1 MSFSALEKLMFK
13 GYRQK
18 VLALLLLHPEHS
30 YHVREIARLT
40 GTVAGTLHKELS
52 KLELAHILTKRKQG
66 NQISYQANKACV
78 IFDELASILRKT
90 SGVASVLADVLTE
103 LESKIQ
109 VAQIFG
115 SVASGK
121 EHEFSDIDLL
131 VVGEITF
138 SALVKALYPAQ
149 SLLNQEINPKLYNL
163 REWEKLKHTES
174 SFFDELVQKP
184 AIKIIGNI
192 DDIR

>member
-1 MSFSALEKLMFK
+1 MSLSSLADLIFK

-18 VLALLLLHPEHS
+18 VLALLLLHPDRS

-40 GTVAGTLHKELS
+40 NTAAGTLHKELS
-52 KLELAHILTKRKQG
+52 KLEAVQILTKQAQG
-66 NQISYQANKACV
+66 NQLTYQANKECI

-90 SGVASVLADVLTE
+90 SGVAGVLADALSG
-103 LESKIQ
+103 LETKIQ

-121 EHEFSDIDLL
+121 EHEFSDLDLL
-131 VVGEITF
+131 VIGDVTF
-138 SALVKALYPAQ
+138 SMLVKALYPAQ
-149 SLLNQEINPKLYNL
+149 SILNREINPKLYNFK
-163 REWEKLKHTES
+163 EWGKIKQAES
-174 SFFDELVQKP
+174 SFFNELLQKP
-184 AIKIIGNI
+184 VIKVIGNI